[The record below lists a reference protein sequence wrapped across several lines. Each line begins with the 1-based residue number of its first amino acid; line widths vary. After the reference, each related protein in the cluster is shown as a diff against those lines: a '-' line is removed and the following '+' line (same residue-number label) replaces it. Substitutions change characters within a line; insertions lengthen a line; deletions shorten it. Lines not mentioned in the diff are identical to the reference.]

1 MSGFSGRSGQDLS
14 SRFWS
19 ARAARARPTGENRRM
34 SSSRPDGN
42 LRPVWQVLSP
52 AVAVVVLAG
61 LELAA
66 RAVAR
71 TSILHI
77 VFGTD
82 FSATLLVACSIAAT
96 LVSLALLR
104 VKKRLTTT
112 ATVVMILICAFP
124 AGVAAQLH
132 LGARLQS
139 DGFYYYAYL
148 RSLWFDGDVDL
159 TNDYRMLGQGD
170 KAHLFTLTPTGA
182 AQSTWSVGPAIV

>member
-52 AVAVVVLAG
+52 AVAVAG

-139 DGFYYYAYL
+139 
-148 RSLWFDGDVDL
+148 
-159 TNDYRMLGQGD
+159 
-170 KAHLFTLTPTGA
+170 
-182 AQSTWSVGPAIV
+182 